1 MSDDGAVVRGRHGD
15 GFVRCGDGA
24 VRWGQFG
31 AAGALFV
38 VREPG
43 GPFVMLQ
50 KRSTFAHEGGTWS
63 VAGGALDEFETPID
77 GALREAAEEVG
88 AVPDGWRVVGTFVF
102 DPAPDWSYTTSVVE
116 VPRRFGTSMNF
127 ETDAVEWVPVDAVES
142 HVLHH
147 GFVAAWPSLRAIVD
161 SEVGNPEAR

>member
-1 MSDDGAVVRGRHGD
+1 MPVTGRHGD
-15 GFVRCGDGA
+15 GFLRCGDGV

-63 VAGGALDEFETPID
+63 IAGGALDEFESPLD
-77 GALREAAEEVG
+77 GALREATEEVG
-88 AVPDGWRVVGTFVF
+88 SVPDGWRPVETYVF
-102 DPAPDWSYTTSVVE
+102 QPAPDWSYTTVVID
-116 VPRRFGTSMNF
+116 VPQRFGASMNF
-127 ETDAVEWVPVDAVES
+127 ETDAVEWVPVDAVDS
-142 HVLHH
+142 HALHN
-147 GFVAAWPSLRAIVD
+147 GFAAAWPSLRAIVEAHA
-161 SEVGNPEAR
+161 STPEVD